1 MNGKLGNAYKK
12 WTAEEDADVCARYKR
27 GESAKAIAAALGRQD
42 GGIRAR
48 LVKLGLI
55 MK

>member
-1 MNGKLGNAYKK
+1 MARTGNSYKK
-12 WTAEEDADVCARYKR
+12 WTAEEEADVSARFKR
-27 GESAKAIAAALGRQD
+27 GESVKTIAAALGRQD
-42 GGIRAR
+42 GGVRSR